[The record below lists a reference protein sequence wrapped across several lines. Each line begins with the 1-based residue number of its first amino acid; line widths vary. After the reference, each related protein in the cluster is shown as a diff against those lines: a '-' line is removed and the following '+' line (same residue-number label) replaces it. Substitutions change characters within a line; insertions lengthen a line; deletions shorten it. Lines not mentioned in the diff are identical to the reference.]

1 MNNMTLLWCIHEPL
15 VSLLKIQ
22 LKMKCFFNNISG
34 MGKCKWENVLHLRIL
49 KGKAQL
55 CGYMCL
61 FSVYSV
67 KCRHTWQVSN
77 HWWTATVIM
86 MLEAV
91 DYQFCQI
98 DYEFELRLESQSLW
112 MPILVTCWLRVVLAG
127 VQSEQTYFPG
137 RNTQALLERVL
148 QCGYML
154 LQVG

>member
-1 MNNMTLLWCIHEPL
+1 MNNMTLFWCIHEPL

-22 LKMKCFFNNISG
+22 LKMKCFFNNVSG

-77 HWWTATVIM
+77 HWWTTTVIM

-98 DYEFELRLESQSLW
+98 DYKFELRLESQSLW
-112 MPILVTCWLRVVLAG
+112 ISILVTWCAAG

-137 RNTQALLERVL
+137 RNTETLLEGGL
-148 QCGYML
+148 HSGYML
-154 LQVG
+154 LQVE